1 MITITIP
8 AHDEIEMWEPVKE
21 EFTIFP
27 ATKETTITLEH
38 SLISISKWEAK
49 WKKAFLKDNNK
60 TAEEILDYIRCMT
73 LEKNIDPTVYEYIP
87 EKEISRIKDYIEDPM
102 TASHVNT
109 NRPGQNKQPPKKE
122 VITSEL
128 IYYWMIA
135 NEIPFECEKWH
146 INRLLMLIQICS
158 IKNSS
163 GGGKVNKRDLLKRNN
178 ALNAA
183 RRAKTGSKG

>member
-8 AHDEIEMWEPVKE
+8 AHEEMELWDPAKE
-21 EFTIFP
+21 EFVYFP
-27 ATKETTITLEH
+27 ATKCTTLTLEH

-73 LEKNIDPTVYEYIP
+73 LEKNIDPAVYEYIP
-87 EKEISRIKDYIEDPM
+87 DDELSRIRDYIEDPM

-109 NRPGQNKQPPKKE
+109 NKPGQNKQPPRKE
-122 VITSEL
+122 VVTSEL

-158 IKNSS
+158 VKNSS
-163 GGGKVNKRDLLKRNN
+163 GGGKFNKRDLLKRNN

-183 RRAKTGSKG
+183 RRAKSGSKG